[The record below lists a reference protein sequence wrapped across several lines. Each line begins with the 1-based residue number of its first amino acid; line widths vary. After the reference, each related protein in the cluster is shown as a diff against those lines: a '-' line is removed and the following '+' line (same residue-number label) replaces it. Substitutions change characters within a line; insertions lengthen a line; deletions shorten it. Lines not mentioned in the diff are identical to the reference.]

1 MGWLNRFKHGFDLI
15 NVTNLCSPTLNHV
28 MEVNAD
34 ELIRA
39 GDTVIV
45 RMHDDKSTSM
55 LKVLGEQ
62 KICRSKVSTKH
73 LVGAAY
79 GSVFQITAD
88 RKLKLVTEEENDD
101 ILESSTAEGMDES
114 NTGNDFGGPDV
125 LLPGDNRG
133 YVDTNT
139 AQKLSNVDIKKLKE
153 SGASGK
159 QIIASLIA
167 NSDTWSSKTEF
178 AQEKWLKRKQ
188 KKYIRC
194 MRIVKSCPATVC
206 EVYHAKNKEKI
217 CGLRWDSLAQILSA
231 SGIHSGSRV
240 LVFDGVLG
248 LAVGSVAYRL
258 RGKGIVLASYAGQQP
273 HFEIVNS
280 LNLDDQSLSVVQ
292 VCNSHGLGQA
302 SLVVVFDGV
311 SNVFLSTIHFTY

>member
-1 MGWLNRFKHGFDLI
+1 MHLTISPNDQKVAPFRSLLPIASMSDLI
-15 NVTNLCSPTLNHV
+15 Q
-28 MEVNAD
+28 
-34 ELIRA
+34 A

-45 RMHDDKSTSM
+45 RMHDDKSTNM

-62 KICRSKVSTKH
+62 KICRSKVSTKC

-79 GSVFQITAD
+79 GSVYQITAD
-88 RKLKLVTEEENDD
+88 RKLKLVTDEENDD
-101 ILESSTAEGMDES
+101 VLEPSASDVMDES
-114 NTGNDFGGPDV
+114 HCDSELVAEV

-133 YVDTNT
+133 YIDTNT
-139 AQKLSNVDIKKLKE
+139 AQKLSNIDIKRLRE

-206 EVYHAKNKEKI
+206 EVYHTKNKEKI
-217 CGLRWDSLAQILSA
+217 CGLRWDSLAQVLSA
-231 SGIHSGSRV
+231 SGVHSGSRV
-240 LVFDGVLG
+240 LIFDGVLG

-258 RGKGIVLASYAGQQP
+258 RGNGVVLASYAGQQP
-273 HFEIVNS
+273 HFEIANC
-280 LNLDDQSLSVVQ
+280 LNLDDQSLAVIQVQ
-292 VCNSHGLGQA
+292 IIRLW
-302 SLVVVFDGV
+302 
-311 SNVFLSTIHFTY
+311 

>member
-1 MGWLNRFKHGFDLI
+1 MDTSNII
-15 NVTNLCSPTLNHV
+15 N
-28 MEVNAD
+28 
-34 ELIRA
+34 A

-62 KICRSKVSTKH
+62 KICRSKVSTKA
-73 LVGAAY
+73 LIGAPY

-88 RKLKLVTEEENDD
+88 RKLQLVKDDEDDEEM
-101 ILESSTAEGMDES
+101 IYSLTSEGL
-114 NTGNDFGGPDV
+114 NGTGNVIVDE
-125 LLPGDNRG
+125 LLKGDNRG
-133 YVDTNT
+133 YIDSNT
-139 AQKLSNVDIKKLKE
+139 AQKLTTDDIQRLRE

-167 NSDTWSSKTEF
+167 NSDTWASKTEF

-194 MRIVKSCPATVC
+194 VRIVRACPATVC
-206 EVYHAKNKEKI
+206 EVYHAKNKDKI
-217 CGLRWDSLAQILSA
+217 CGLRWDSLAQVLS
-231 SGIHSGSRV
+231 GGGVHSGSRV
-240 LVFDGVLG
+240 LVFDSVLG

-258 RGKGIVLASYAGQQP
+258 RGSGVVLGAYSGQQP

-280 LNLDDQSLSVVQ
+280 LNLDEQSLAVIQ
-292 VCNSHGLGQA
+292 VKELY
-302 SLVVVFDGV
+302 
-311 SNVFLSTIHFTY
+311 I

>member
-1 MGWLNRFKHGFDLI
+1 
-15 NVTNLCSPTLNHV
+15 
-28 MEVNAD
+28 MEVDSND
-34 ELIRA
+34 LIRA

-101 ILESSTAEGMDES
+101 VVESSTAEGMDEISS
-114 NTGNDFGGPDV
+114 NEFGDSDV

-248 LAVGSVAYRL
+248 LTVGSVAYRL

-292 VCNSHGLGQA
+292 VGDSHGLE
-302 SLVVVFDGV
+302 
-311 SNVFLSTIHFTY
+311 

>member
-1 MGWLNRFKHGFDLI
+1 MPVNCDDLI
-15 NVTNLCSPTLNHV
+15 K
-28 MEVNAD
+28 
-34 ELIRA
+34 A

-62 KICRSKVSTKH
+62 KICRSKISTKN

-88 RKLKLVTEEENDD
+88 RKLKLVTDEENDD
-101 ILESSTAEGMDES
+101 ILEASPFEEIDSDPNAIE
-114 NTGNDFGGPDV
+114 PAADV

-133 YVDTNT
+133 YIDTNT
-139 AQKLSNVDIKKLKE
+139 AQKLSNIDIRRLRD

-194 MRIVKSCPATVC
+194 MRIVKSCPTTVC
-206 EVYHAKNKEKI
+206 EVYHTKNKEKI
-217 CGLRWDSLAQILSA
+217 CGLRWDSLAQVLSA
-231 SGIHSGSRV
+231 SGVHSGSRV

-248 LAVGSVAYRL
+248 LVVGSVAYRL
-258 RGKGIVLASYAGQQP
+258 RGHGAILASYAGQQP
-273 HFEIVNS
+273 HFEIVNA
-280 LNLDDQSLSVVQ
+280 LNLDEQSMTIIQ
-292 VCNSHGLGQA
+292 VIVHLILC
-302 SLVVVFDGV
+302 V
-311 SNVFLSTIHFTY
+311 I

>member
-1 MGWLNRFKHGFDLI
+1 MSDLI
-15 NVTNLCSPTLNHV
+15 Q
-28 MEVNAD
+28 
-34 ELIRA
+34 A

-45 RMHDDKSTSM
+45 RMHDDKSTNM

-62 KICRSKVSTKH
+62 KICRSKVSTKC

-79 GSVFQITAD
+79 GSVYQITAD
-88 RKLKLVTEEENDD
+88 RKLKLVTDEENDD
-101 ILESSTAEGMDES
+101 VLEPSASDVMDES
-114 NTGNDFGGPDV
+114 HCDSELVAEV

-133 YVDTNT
+133 YIDTNT
-139 AQKLSNVDIKKLKE
+139 AQKLSNIDIKRLRE

-206 EVYHAKNKEKI
+206 EVYHTKNKEKI
-217 CGLRWDSLAQILSA
+217 CGLRWDSLAQVLSA
-231 SGIHSGSRV
+231 SGVHSGSRV
-240 LVFDGVLG
+240 LIFDGVLG

-258 RGKGIVLASYAGQQP
+258 RGNGVVLASYAGQQP
-273 HFEIVNS
+273 HFEIANC
-280 LNLDDQSLSVVQ
+280 LNLDDQSLAVIQVQ
-292 VCNSHGLGQA
+292 IIRLW
-302 SLVVVFDGV
+302 
-311 SNVFLSTIHFTY
+311 

>member
-1 MGWLNRFKHGFDLI
+1 MHLTISPTAQKVAPFRSLLPIASMSDLI
-15 NVTNLCSPTLNHV
+15 Q
-28 MEVNAD
+28 
-34 ELIRA
+34 A

-45 RMHDDKSTSM
+45 RMHDDKSTNM

-62 KICRSKVSTKH
+62 KICRSKVSTKC

-79 GSVFQITAD
+79 GSVYQITAD
-88 RKLKLVTEEENDD
+88 RKLKLVTDEENDD
-101 ILESSTAEGMDES
+101 VLEPSASDVMDES
-114 NTGNDFGGPDV
+114 HCDSELVAEV

-133 YVDTNT
+133 YIDTNT
-139 AQKLSNVDIKKLKE
+139 AQKLSNIDIKRLRE

-206 EVYHAKNKEKI
+206 EVYHTKNKEKI
-217 CGLRWDSLAQILSA
+217 CGLRWDSLAQVLSA
-231 SGIHSGSRV
+231 SGVHSGSRV
-240 LVFDGVLG
+240 LIFDGVLG

-258 RGKGIVLASYAGQQP
+258 RGNGVVLASYAGQQP
-273 HFEIVNS
+273 HFEIANC
-280 LNLDDQSLSVVQ
+280 LNLDDQSLAVIQVQ
-292 VCNSHGLGQA
+292 IIRLW
-302 SLVVVFDGV
+302 
-311 SNVFLSTIHFTY
+311 

>member
-1 MGWLNRFKHGFDLI
+1 MPVNCDDLI
-15 NVTNLCSPTLNHV
+15 K
-28 MEVNAD
+28 
-34 ELIRA
+34 A

-62 KICRSKVSTKH
+62 KICRSKISTKN

-88 RKLKLVTEEENDD
+88 RKLKLVTDEENDD
-101 ILESSTAEGMDES
+101 ILEASEETDQNADTMETAV
-114 NTGNDFGGPDV
+114 DV

-133 YVDTNT
+133 YIDTNT
-139 AQKLSNVDIKKLKE
+139 AQKLSNIDIRRLRD

-194 MRIVKSCPATVC
+194 MRIVKSCPTTVC
-206 EVYHAKNKEKI
+206 EVYHTKNKEKI
-217 CGLRWDSLAQILSA
+217 CGLRWDSLAQVLSA
-231 SGIHSGSRV
+231 SGVHSGSRV

-248 LAVGSVAYRL
+248 LVVGSVAYRL
-258 RGKGIVLASYAGQQP
+258 RGKGVILASYAGQQP
-273 HFEIVNS
+273 HFEIVNA
-280 LNLDDQSLSVVQ
+280 LNLDDQSMAIIQ
-292 VCNSHGLGQA
+292 VIILLHIVYFRELYGA
-302 SLVVVFDGV
+302 HY
-311 SNVFLSTIHFTY
+311 STHFKYSMTAR

>member
-1 MGWLNRFKHGFDLI
+1 
-15 NVTNLCSPTLNHV
+15 
-28 MEVNAD
+28 MEVNAN

-101 ILESSTAEGMDES
+101 VLESSTAEGMDEIS
-114 NTGNDFGGPDV
+114 NGNELGGPDV

-139 AQKLSNVDIKKLKE
+139 AQKLSNFDIKKLKE

-217 CGLRWDSLAQILSA
+217 CGLRWDSLAQVLSA

-292 VCNSHGLGQA
+292 VRNSYRPG
-302 SLVVVFDGV
+302 
-311 SNVFLSTIHFTY
+311 

>member
-1 MGWLNRFKHGFDLI
+1 METKEDDLI
-15 NVTNLCSPTLNHV
+15 K
-28 MEVNAD
+28 
-34 ELIRA
+34 A

-101 ILESSTAEGMDES
+101 ILESSTSEGMDEAS
-114 NTGNDFGGPDV
+114 SGNDPDI

-139 AQKLSNVDIKKLKE
+139 AQKLSNIDIKKLKE

-292 VCNSHGLGQA
+292 VSCSAGLG
-302 SLVVVFDGV
+302 
-311 SNVFLSTIHFTY
+311 